1 MNAILVTTTSV
12 ATSVIAICALVLTFR
27 SWRDNRDK
35 IRLDLFNRRFAI
47 YQRVLVIYQELIVWQ
62 DRDDQKALIQPFIEA
77 SREALFI
84 FPRKSGVYEYMQEF
98 WEHAWKITRHREMMA
113 IFPREEMA
121 LYPNEEMSKQRHK
134 LVADRMEHGKWI
146 LASMTELEKLMKDSM
161 SFERL

>member
-84 FPRKSGVYEYMQEF
+84 FPRKSGVYEYIQEF
-98 WEHAWKITRHREMMA
+98 WEHTWKITRFTETMT
-113 IFPREEMA
+113 IFPRQEMA
-121 LYPNEEMSKQRHK
+121 LYPDEEMSKQRQK
-134 LVADRMEHGKWI
+134 LVMERVEHANWI
-146 LASMTELEKLMKDSM
+146 AGSLTKLEKLMTDSM